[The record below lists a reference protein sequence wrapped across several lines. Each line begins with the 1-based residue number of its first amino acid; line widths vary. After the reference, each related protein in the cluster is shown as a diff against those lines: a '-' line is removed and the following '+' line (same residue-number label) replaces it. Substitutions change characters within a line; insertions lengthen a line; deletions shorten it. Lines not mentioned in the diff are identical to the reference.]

1 MALMQMEFK
10 SKTLKRTVSMNV
22 ILPIERFRGPYP
34 TLYLL
39 HGLTDNYNGWLSYSR
54 IRLWA
59 EDEWQTLQN
68 MLKDKE
74 RWDAPQTERFD
85 ES

>member
-1 MALMQMEFK
+1 MALINFDFRSE
-10 SKTLKRTVSMNV
+10 TLKRSVVVNA
-22 ILPIERFRGPYP
+22 ILPIEDHDGPFP

-59 EDEWQTLQN
+59 EQSGTCSYY
-68 MLKDKE
+68 
-74 RWDAPQTERFD
+74 AFG
-85 ES
+85 